1 MSVSPLSGRR
11 VMIDPG
17 HGGRFPGAIGPA
29 GTKEKD
35 VVLAVSK
42 ILEADLIEMG
52 AEVRMTRSTDVEVAP
67 GASLR
72 DDLKA
77 RVDLANQW
85 PADLF
90 ISVHANSA
98 ENSAAKGTE
107 TFHAVQASD
116 RSKTLAK
123 LLQKSMIDDVGLTD
137 RGVKAS
143 NFYVIKNTRM
153 PASLVELGFLSNP
166 SEEQVL
172 ASPAMQVVFGHA
184 LSKGVADY
192 FAVEAH
198 VKPDGPVQVPGDD
211 QGDLLAPGDP
221 EEMLFAG
228 RL

>member
-77 RVDLANQW
+77 RVDMANQW

-123 LLQKSMIDDVGLTD
+123 LLQKSMIDDVGLND

-143 NFYVIKNTRM
+143 NFYVIKNTKM
-153 PASLVELGFLSNP
+153 PATLVELGFLSNP
-166 SEEQVL
+166 GEEQVL

>member
-42 ILEADLIEMG
+42 ILEADLVEMG
-52 AEVRMTRSTDVEVAP
+52 AEVRMTRSSDVEVAP
-67 GASLR
+67 GGSLR

-77 RVDLANQW
+77 RVDMANSW

-90 ISVHANSA
+90 ISVHSNSA
-98 ENSAAKGTE
+98 ENSSAKGTE

-123 LLQKSMIDDVGLTD
+123 LLQKSMIDDIGLTD

-153 PASLVELGFLSNP
+153 PASLVELGFISNP
-166 SEEQVL
+166 GEEQVL
-172 ASPAMQVVFGHA
+172 ASPAMQLRFGHA

-198 VKPDGPVQVPGDD
+198 VKPDGPSQLPGDD
-211 QGDLLAPGDP
+211 GDLWAPGDP
-221 EEMLFAG
+221 QEMFLAD
-228 RL
+228 LH

>member
-1 MSVSPLSGRR
+1 MSVGVLSGRR

-17 HGGRFPGAIGPA
+17 HGGRFPGAVGPA
-29 GTKEKD
+29 GTQEKD

-42 ILEADLIEMG
+42 VLQADLVELG

-77 RVDLANQW
+77 RVDLANDW
-85 PADLF
+85 PADLL

-98 ENSAAKGTE
+98 ENASAKGTE
-107 TFHAVQASD
+107 TFHAIKASD

-123 LLQKSMIDDVGLTD
+123 LLQKSMIDDIGLTD
-137 RGVKAS
+137 CGVKAS
-143 NFYVIKNTRM
+143 NFYVIKNTKM
-153 PASLVELGFLSNP
+153 PATLVELGFISNP
-166 SEEQVL
+166 GEEQIL
-172 ASPAMQVVFGHA
+172 ADPAMQTRFGHS

-198 VKPDGPVQVPGDD
+198 VKPDGPSELPGDE
-211 QGDLLAPGDP
+211 GDLLAPGDP
-221 EEMLFAG
+221 VEMLLIG
-228 RL
+228 QV

>member
-1 MSVSPLSGRR
+1 
-11 VMIDPG
+11 MIDPG

-42 ILEADLIEMG
+42 ILEADLVEMG
-52 AEVRMTRSTDVEVAP
+52 AEVRMTRSSDVEVAP

-77 RVDLANQW
+77 RVDMANQW

-98 ENSAAKGTE
+98 ENAAAKGTE

-153 PASLVELGFLSNP
+153 PAALVELGFLSNP
-166 SEEQVL
+166 GEEQVL
-172 ASPAMQVVFGHA
+172 ANPTMQLVFGHA

-221 EEMLFAG
+221 AEMLFAG
-228 RL
+228 RV

>member
-1 MSVSPLSGRR
+1 
-11 VMIDPG
+11 MIDPG

-35 VVLAVSK
+35 VVLTVSK
-42 ILEADLIEMG
+42 ILEADLVEMG

-77 RVDLANQW
+77 RVDLANEW

-90 ISVHANSA
+90 ISVHANAA
-98 ENSAAKGTE
+98 ENAAAKGTE

-123 LLQKSMIDDVGLTD
+123 LLQKSMIDDVGLND

-166 SEEQVL
+166 GEEQVL
-172 ASPAMQVVFGHA
+172 ANPAMQIAFGHA

-198 VKPDGPVQVPGDD
+198 VKPDAPVQIPGDD
-211 QGDLLAPGDP
+211 EGDLLAPGDP

>member
-1 MSVSPLSGRR
+1 
-11 VMIDPG
+11 MIDTG

-29 GTKEKD
+29 GTQEKD
-35 VVLAVSK
+35 VVLEVSK

-52 AEVRMTRSTDVEVAP
+52 AEVRMTRSSDVEVAP
-67 GASLR
+67 GGSLR

-77 RVDLANQW
+77 RGDLANQW

-107 TFHAVQASD
+107 TFHAIKASD

-123 LLQKSMIDDVGLTD
+123 LLQKSMIDDLALTD

-143 NFYVIKNTRM
+143 NFYVIKNTKM

-166 SEEQVL
+166 GEEQIL
-172 ASPAMQVVFGHA
+172 ADPAMQKRFGHA

-198 VKPDGPVQVPGDD
+198 VKPDGPAEIPGDE
-211 QGDLLAPGDP
+211 GDLLAPGDP
-221 EEMLFAG
+221 AE

>member
-1 MSVSPLSGRR
+1 
-11 VMIDPG
+11 MIDPG

-29 GTKEKD
+29 GTQEKD
-35 VVLAVSK
+35 VVLEVSK

-52 AEVRMTRSTDVEVAP
+52 AEVRMTRSSDVEVAP
-67 GASLR
+67 GGSLR

-107 TFHAVQASD
+107 TFHAIKASD

-123 LLQKSMIDDVGLTD
+123 LLQKSMIDDLALTD

-143 NFYVIKNTRM
+143 NFYVIKNTKM

-166 SEEQVL
+166 GEEQIL
-172 ASPAMQVVFGHA
+172 ADPAMQKRFGHA

-198 VKPDGPVQVPGDD
+198 VKPDGPAEIPGDE
-211 QGDLLAPGDP
+211 GDLLAPGDP
-221 EEMLFAG
+221 AE